1 MPGRFNKQLM
11 MIALVK
17 VEFSSKD
24 FVLIC
29 ACLGLGLPC
38 RRIFCRCCSQVC
50 QLIVERVQCAVW
62 CKKAYL
68 LNIQYRHTHKRIEYV
83 LPIFICMSAVYYLLP
98 FIFLNCHKTV
108 NASPMSYQLLSGSG
122 LATCPLP
129 IVFSV
134 KEMYLIIARNEIYE
148 CRGETLHP
156 YLFRSIICSIELCIP
171 QYVCIFLLRVST
183 ISTFV

>member
-1 MPGRFNKQLM
+1 MPANCGASAVCSVVQKGIFTKYTIQTHTQTHRVC
-11 MIALVK
+11 IAY
-17 VEFSSKD
+17 
-24 FVLIC
+24 I
-29 ACLGLGLPC
+29 
-38 RRIFCRCCSQVC
+38 
-50 QLIVERVQCAVW
+50 
-62 CKKAYL
+62 Y
-68 LNIQYRHTHKRIEYV
+68 
-83 LPIFICMSAVYYLLP
+83 MSTVYYLLP